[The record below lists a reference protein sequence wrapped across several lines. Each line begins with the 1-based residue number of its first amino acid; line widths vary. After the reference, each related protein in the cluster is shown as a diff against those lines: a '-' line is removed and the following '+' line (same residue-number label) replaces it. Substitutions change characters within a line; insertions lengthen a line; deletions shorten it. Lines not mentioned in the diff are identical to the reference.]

1 MKFGMR
7 KFNIKSS
14 LRARTTGRMKRMMK
28 RAINPLYGKKGIGWF
43 KNPKKALYN
52 KIYNKTTFG
61 IADVVNFAKNSGNE
75 SNRNIKVK
83 KEAEFMSKQW
93 LKIAQ
98 ESAQIVNSTKNPD
111 VFFERFKLLIEKM
124 ENLSNIEN
132 LIKFKS
138 KKPSQNLKEIL
149 DKKELTIK
157 EFIDRFYDETN
168 IKIKN
173 LTMVKSKENNINKF
187 KEKLEFYNEEMSN
200 SNIKYYINLY
210 EELKNK
216 YID

>member
-1 MKFGMR
+1 MKFGIR
-7 KFNIKSS
+7 KPNIKKSIK
-14 LRARTTGRMKRMMK
+14 ARTTGRMKRMMK

-43 KNPKKALYN
+43 KNPQKALYN

-61 IADVVNFAKNSGNE
+61 MTDVVNFTKNPGNE
-75 SNRNIKVK
+75 GNKKPKSK
-83 KEAEFMSKQW
+83 KEAEFMANQW

-124 ENLSNIEN
+124 ESLSNIEN

-138 KKPSQNLKEIL
+138 RKPSQNLKEIL

-173 LTMVKSKENNINKF
+173 LTMAKSKENNINKF
-187 KEKLEFYNEEMSN
+187 KEKLEFYNEKMSN
-200 SNIKYYINLY
+200 SNIKYYMKLY